1 MGIWILE
8 TLAISLALTI
18 VLELG
23 FGMILG
29 IRNPWDMTLVILVN
43 LLTNPAVVF
52 LYYVNLL
59 YMGQNQAAVTAAL
72 EIGAAAAEGLCYR
85 AASRRIRRPWLFSA
99 GANLFSFTVGATIT
113 SLAGR

>member
-1 MGIWILE
+1 MGIWILK

-43 LLTNPAVVF
+43 LLTHPAVVF
-52 LYYVNLL
+52 LNYVNLL

-72 EIGAAAAEGLCYR
+72 
-85 AASRRIRRPWLFSA
+85 
-99 GANLFSFTVGATIT
+99 
-113 SLAGR
+113 